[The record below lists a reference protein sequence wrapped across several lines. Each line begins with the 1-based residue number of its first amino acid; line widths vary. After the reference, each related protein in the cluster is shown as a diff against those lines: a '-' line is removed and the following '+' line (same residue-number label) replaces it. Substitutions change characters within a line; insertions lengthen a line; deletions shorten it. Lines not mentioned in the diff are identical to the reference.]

1 MEAGGERQRDHGATT
16 KPVISVSGLSRRFG
30 DVVAVDD
37 LSFTVSSGKVTGF
50 LGPNGAGKTTT
61 IRMLLGLAHPDAGD
75 TSVAGLPYREL
86 PAPAQVVGTLLDG
99 AAAHPKRTA
108 RNHLRVL
115 AAERGVAKP
124 RVEQALAT
132 VDLSGAA
139 DRRVGEFSLGMR
151 QRLGLAAAL
160 LAEPQVLILD
170 EPANG
175 LDPAGIRWLRSFLR
189 DFADRG
195 GTVFVSSHQLAE
207 ISQLADE
214 VIVISRGRFVTQ
226 QPIGGLTSGHRT
238 LVRSPDIERL
248 RRALNGA
255 ATQDVDDRSF
265 IVEDVPA
272 SEIGEIAA
280 RNSIVL
286 HELTPQ
292 VESLEDVFLT
302 LTMNEGPK

>member
-1 MEAGGERQRDHGATT
+1 MKTAATAT
-16 KPVISVSGLSRRFG
+16 ISVSGLTKRFG
-30 DVVAVDD
+30 DVLAVDD
-37 LSFTVSSGKVTGF
+37 LGFTVSSGKVTGF

-61 IRMLLGLAHPDAGD
+61 IRMLLGLARPDAGD
-75 TSVAGLPYREL
+75 ASVAGLPYRKL

-108 RNHLRVL
+108 RDHLRVL
-115 AAERGVAKP
+115 AAERGVAKA
-124 RVEQALAT
+124 RVAEALAE

-139 DRRVGEFSLGMR
+139 DRRVGDFSLGMR

-189 DFADRG
+189 DFAGRG

-214 VIVISRGRFVTQ
+214 VVVINRGRFVTQ
-226 QPIGGLTSGHRT
+226 QPVGELTSGHRT
-238 LVRSPDIERL
+238 LVRSPDIDRF
-248 RRALNGA
+248 RGTLNGA
-255 ATQDVDDRSF
+255 AVQHIDDRTL
-265 IVEDVPA
+265 IVEGISA
-272 SEIGEIAA
+272 STIGEVAA
-280 RNSIVL
+280 KNGIVL
-286 HELTPQ
+286 HELTPRA
-292 VESLEDVFLT
+292 ESLEDVFLA
-302 LTMNEGPK
+302 LTMDEGGK